1 MIYFKKFYKKLLILI
16 CIGLGV
22 FCGYFYLKPVE
33 VKQKNPMISVV
44 VPTYNRAGFLSRA
57 LDSVLS
63 QSYQDFE
70 IIVVDDGSSDKTT
83 KFASEVNSEKIIVL
97 KLDKNKGKGYA
108 LNYGLKIAMKN
119 ADIIGFLD
127 ADLGKSAND
136 IKKLI
141 NPIINDEADVIIAKF
156 PPAKKKGGLGFVK
169 GLAKDSVFEMTGVE
183 LDATLSG
190 QRLFKKEVLE
200 KFDEIPFGYGVE
212 VGMTIDILKYGYT
225 IKEVLVNMTHN
236 ETGRDLKG
244 FIHRGKQ
251 YYHIKK
257 VLKIKKK
264 EWRE

>member
-1 MIYFKKFYKKLLILI
+1 M
-16 CIGLGV
+16 
-22 FCGYFYLKPVE
+22 
-33 VKQKNPMISVV
+33 NPYISIII
-44 VPTYNRAGFLSRA
+44 PAYNEEIRIKDTLESIKGINEIN
-57 LDSVLS
+57 
-63 QSYQDFE
+63 E
-70 IIVVDDGSSDKTT
+70 IIVVDDGSTDKTT
-83 KFASEVNSEKIIVL
+83 KIASEVNSEKIIVL
-97 KLDKNKGKGYA
+97 KLDKNRGKGYA

-127 ADLGKSAND
+127 ADLGSSAKEV
-136 IKKLI
+136 KK
-141 NPIINDEADVIIAKF
+141 IIDPMISGDADVVIAKF

-169 GLAKDSVFEMTGVE
+169 GLAKNSVLEMTGVE

-212 VGMTIDILKYGYT
+212 VGMTIDILKHGFK
-225 IKEVLVNMTHN
+225 IREVLVNMTHN

-257 VLKIKKK
+257 VLKQKKK
-264 EWRE
+264 EWR

>member
-1 MIYFKKFYKKLLILI
+1 M
-16 CIGLGV
+16 
-22 FCGYFYLKPVE
+22 
-33 VKQKNPMISVV
+33 NPYISIII
-44 VPTYNRAGFLSRA
+44 PAYNEEIRIKDTLESIKGINEIN
-57 LDSVLS
+57 
-63 QSYQDFE
+63 E
-70 IIVVDDGSSDKTT
+70 IIVVDDGSTDKTT
-83 KFASEVNSEKIIVL
+83 KIASEVNSEKIIVL
-97 KLDKNKGKGYA
+97 KLDKNRGKGYA

-127 ADLGKSAND
+127 ADLGSSAKEV
-136 IKKLI
+136 KKLI
-141 NPIINDEADVIIAKF
+141 DPMINGDADVVIAKF

-169 GLAKDSVFEMTGVE
+169 GLAKNSVLEMTGVE

-212 VGMTIDILKYGYT
+212 VGMTIDILKHGFK
-225 IKEVLVNMTHN
+225 IREVLVNMTHN

-257 VLKIKKK
+257 VLKQKKK
-264 EWRE
+264 EWR

>member
-1 MIYFKKFYKKLLILI
+1 M
-16 CIGLGV
+16 
-22 FCGYFYLKPVE
+22 
-33 VKQKNPMISVV
+33 NPYISIII
-44 VPTYNRAGFLSRA
+44 PAYNEEIRIKDTLESIKGINEIN
-57 LDSVLS
+57 
-63 QSYQDFE
+63 E
-70 IIVVDDGSSDKTT
+70 IIVVDDGSTDKTT
-83 KFASEVNSEKIIVL
+83 KIASEVNSEKIIVL
-97 KLDKNKGKGYA
+97 KLDKNRGKGYA

-127 ADLGKSAND
+127 ADLGSSAKEV
-136 IKKLI
+136 KKLI
-141 NPIINDEADVIIAKF
+141 DPMISGDADVVIAKF

-169 GLAKDSVFEMTGVE
+169 GLAKNSVLEMTGVE

-212 VGMTIDILKYGYT
+212 VGMTIDVLKHGFK
-225 IKEVLVNMTHN
+225 IREVLVNMTHN

-257 VLKIKKK
+257 VLKQKKK
-264 EWRE
+264 EWR

>member
-1 MIYFKKFYKKLLILI
+1 MNPYISMIIPAYNE
-16 CIGLGV
+16 
-22 FCGYFYLKPVE
+22 E
-33 VKQKNPMISVV
+33 VKIKDTLESIKGIKEIN
-44 VPTYNRAGFLSRA
+44 
-57 LDSVLS
+57 
-63 QSYQDFE
+63 E
-70 IIVVDDGSSDKTT
+70 IIVVDDGSTDKTT
-83 KFASEVNSEKIIVL
+83 KIASEVNSEKIVVL
-97 KLDKNKGKGYA
+97 KLDKNRGKGYA

-127 ADLGKSAND
+127 ADLGRSAND
-136 IKKLI
+136 VKKLI
-141 NPIINDEADVIIAKF
+141 NPILNDEADVVIAKF

-200 KFDEIPFGYGVE
+200 KFKEIPFGYGVE
-212 VGMTIDILKYGYT
+212 VGMTIDILKNGYK

-251 YYHIKK
+251 YYHIKR
-257 VLKIKKK
+257 VLKQKKK
-264 EWRE
+264 EWR